1 MLCKLTMTGMTRCC
15 TNFSSR

>member
-1 MLCKLTMTGMTRCC
+1 MTGMTRCC